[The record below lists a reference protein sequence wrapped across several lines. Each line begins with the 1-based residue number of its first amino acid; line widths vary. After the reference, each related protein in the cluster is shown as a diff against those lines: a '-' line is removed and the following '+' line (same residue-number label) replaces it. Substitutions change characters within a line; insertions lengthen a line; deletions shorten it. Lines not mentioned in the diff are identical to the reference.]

1 MKLNLNIVGKEEGGS
16 SFSPSGGPSIDQ
28 WHFAETVAM
37 IFEWKKRNRRCGFQE
52 TVITRNQQ
60 WLGR

>member
-1 MKLNLNIVGKEEGGS
+1 MKLYLNVVGKEEGGS
-16 SFSPSGGPSIDQ
+16 SFSLSGSPSIDE
-28 WHFAETVAM
+28 WHFAEAVAM

-52 TVITRNQQ
+52 TVLTGKQQ